1 MNFEQALEQLI
12 GKLNLWVGSLISMLP
27 NLLLASIIIIIGL
40 YLSKKIRA
48 FADKKLDAI
57 SLRSRWQT

>member
-27 NLLLASIIIIIGL
+27 NLLLASIIIIMGL

-57 SLRSRWQT
+57 SLRSCWQT